1 MNLHRLQLFR
11 VVVERGSFSLASRE
25 LFISQPALSIQIK
38 RLEESLGL
46 ELLQRSR
53 NGVAPTPAGKELYAA
68 ASVLL
73 EQAQATER
81 RLRAL
86 RAGEAGSL
94 VVGASHTGALY
105 FVADL
110 VAEFTLRFPLIAVD
124 IEVERQQH
132 LVSRLQSGSLDVV
145 LNWGPT
151 VPAELDGTLLLNER
165 FDVMASPHHSGAAS
179 GTLSREE
186 YMAAPHFMLQHGEGA
201 PSFMELW
208 LLEHDLLPPN
218 VKRLPSI
225 DAIKRLVEANLGLTI
240 LSHTTA
246 EREVAM
252 GRLVPLKMEGFT
264 LDRPLMLFAN
274 RRHQAPVA
282 KQFSEFARAFAATRG
297 AVPEPLPV

>member
-1 MNLHRLQLFR
+1 MNLHRLQLFC

-25 LFISQPALSIQIK
+25 LFISQPAPSIQIK

-68 ASVLL
+68 ASGLL
-73 EQAQATER
+73 EQAEATER
-81 RLRAL
+81 RLRAM

-94 VVGASHTGALY
+94 VVGVSPTGALY

-110 VAEFTLRFPLIAVD
+110 VAEFTQQFPLIAVD
-124 IEVERQQH
+124 IEVERQQR
-132 LVSRLQSGSLDVV
+132 LVSRLQGGSLDAMVS
-145 LNWGPT
+145 WGPT

-165 FDVMASPHHSGAAS
+165 FGIMASARHPRAAA
-179 GTLSREE
+179 GMLTREE
-186 YMAAPHFMLQHGEGA
+186 YLAAPHFMLQHGEGA

-208 LLEHDLLPPN
+208 LLEHDLLPPA

-225 DAIKRLVEANLGLTI
+225 DAIKRMVEANLGLTI

-246 EREVAM
+246 EREVEM
-252 GRLVPLKMEGFT
+252 GRLVLLRMEGFT
-264 LDRPLMLFAN
+264 LERPLMLFTN
-274 RRHQAPVA
+274 KRHHAPVA
-282 KQFSEFARAFAATRG
+282 KQFGRFARAFAATRG
-297 AVPEPLPV
+297 AIPEPLPA